1 MSFPTNNNNNT
12 FITAPTSPNPYI
24 SRKLNN
30 MDQAQVMKRERE
42 DWSRLYHKTLK
53 GLETMI
59 DIQRMTKD
67 IKKLA
72 EEANTMI
79 TEIEG
84 IVLMVSID
92 NRVMNVT
99 NITQISKDL

>member
-1 MSFPTNNNNNT
+1 
-12 FITAPTSPNPYI
+12 
-24 SRKLNN
+24 
-30 MDQAQVMKRERE
+30 MDQAQMMKRERE

-72 EEANTMI
+72 EEVNTTIM
-79 TEIEG
+79 EVEG
-84 IVLMVSID
+84 TVLMASID
-92 NRVMNVT
+92 NQVMNVT
-99 NITQISKDL
+99 NITQISEDLRYLVQSNMDE

>member
-1 MSFPTNNNNNT
+1 
-12 FITAPTSPNPYI
+12 
-24 SRKLNN
+24 
-30 MDQAQVMKRERE
+30 
-42 DWSRLYHKTLK
+42 
-53 GLETMI
+53 MI

-84 IVLMVSID
+84 TVLMVSID